1 MWLLQE
7 GGMKVLVT
15 TFGGDGGKSG
25 ISQYIIQLL
34 RHLPSVAPDMTFDV
48 LLLEEEKAIYV
59 ADPDRIRPLLQNRL
73 FRNPITNI
81 LWQQTVLPL
90 LCARGG
96 YDVLFVPAGNR
107 RMPYW
112 APCPSVGTFHD
123 LAIVHI
129 PGKYDRLH
137 NFYNLHVMPVLVRRL
152 SHVIAVSES
161 TKQDLLKYV
170 RVPENRITVIP
181 EAADQTLYFPRDKT
195 AAQEKVSRIYG
206 IRPPYVLFISRIE
219 HPGKNHVR
227 LIRAFDRAKR
237 GSNLPHQLV
246 LAGSDWGR
254 AEEVH
259 REANTCASKD
269 SILFTG
275 FVAGGDLPD
284 LYAGADAFVFPSL
297 FEGFGLPVLEA
308 MSCGIPVACSNVSS
322 MPEVAGDAALLFD
335 PEDERSIEQALTT
348 LLTDKGTQ
356 QDLVRRGLQRS
367 KTFSWQRTAELTAE
381 TLRRTARE
389 KKR

>member
-1 MWLLQE
+1 
-7 GGMKVLVT
+7 MKVLVT

-25 ISQYIIQLL
+25 VSQYIIQLL

-59 ADPDRIRPLLQNRL
+59 VDPDRIRPIFQNRY

-112 APCPSVGTFHD
+112 APCPSLGTFHD

-152 SHVIAVSES
+152 SHVIAISES
-161 TKQDLLKYV
+161 TKQDLLKYI
-170 RVPENRITVIP
+170 RVPEDRITVIP

>member
-1 MWLLQE
+1 
-7 GGMKVLVT
+7 MKVLVT
-15 TFGGDGGKSG
+15 TSGGDGGKSG
-25 ISQYIIQLL
+25 VSQYIIQLL
-34 RHLPSVAPDMTFDV
+34 RHLPSVAPDMSFDV

-59 ADPDRIRPLLQNRL
+59 ADPDHIRPILQNRL
-73 FRNPITNI
+73 FQNPITNI

-123 LAIVHI
+123 LAIVHL

-137 NFYNLHVMPVLVRRL
+137 NFYNLHVMPAFVRRL

-170 RVPENRITVIP
+170 RVPEDKITVIP

-237 GSNLPHQLV
+237 GSDLPHQLV
-246 LAGSDWGR
+246 LAGSDWLR

-259 REANTCASKD
+259 REANACASKD

-297 FEGFGLPVLEA
+297 VEGFGLPVLEA
-308 MSCGIPVACSNVSS
+308 MSCGIPAACSNVSS
-322 MPEVAGDAALLFD
+322 MPEVAGDAALLFEPD
-335 PEDERSIEQALTT
+335 DERSIEQALTE

-356 QDLVRRGLQRS
+356 QDLVRRGLERS

-381 TLRRTARE
+381 TLRRAARE

>member
-1 MWLLQE
+1 
-7 GGMKVLVT
+7 MKVLVT

-112 APCPSVGTFHD
+112 SPCPSLGTFHD

-152 SHVIAVSES
+152 SHVIAISES

-206 IRPPYVLFISRIE
+206 LRPPYVLFISRIE

-227 LIRAFDRAKR
+227 LIRAFDRTRR

>member
-1 MWLLQE
+1 
-7 GGMKVLVT
+7 MKVLVT
-15 TFGGDGGKSG
+15 TSGGDGGKSG
-25 ISQYIIQLL
+25 VSQYIIQLL

-59 ADPDRIRPLLQNRL
+59 VDPDRIRPVFQSRY
-73 FRNPITNI
+73 FRHPITNI

-137 NFYNLHVMPVLVRRL
+137 NFYNLHVMPVFVRRL
-152 SHVIAVSES
+152 SHVIAISES

-170 RVPENRITVIP
+170 RVPEDRITVIP
-181 EAADQTLYFPRDKT
+181 LGADQTLYFPRDKT

-237 GSNLPHQLV
+237 ASNLPHQLV

-348 LLTDKGTQ
+348 LLTDKGAH

-381 TLRRTARE
+381 TLRRAARE

>member
-1 MWLLQE
+1 
-7 GGMKVLVT
+7 MKVLVT